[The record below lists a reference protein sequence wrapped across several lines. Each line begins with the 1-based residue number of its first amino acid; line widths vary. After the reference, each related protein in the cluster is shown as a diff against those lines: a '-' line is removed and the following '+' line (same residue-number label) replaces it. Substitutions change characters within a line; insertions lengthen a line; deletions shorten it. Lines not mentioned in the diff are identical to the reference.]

1 MGKCKTRAI
10 QTDLGTF
17 GHNRAWHIVQV
28 YLFRHIRAYSWS
40 CVSLVCLR
48 WLYVWGPGVFRAFW
62 FRAWHIGGL
71 LLLHVRGPGIFAGLV
86 CSGPPCIRGAGMF
99 GAVSGI
105 SGGAFCGDGWVL
117 WLFSRVMIIFAVW
130 GCRVLLFIGWG
141 SWGSRPGGGCSV
153 WWVMVRW
160 GGLGP
165 WVFHVLIGIFGWVAL
180 FAGGG
185 SFGLWGWPSR
195 GPWGGGYLN
204 WALSGAVQV
213 MPQPSFGLF
222 YYLFTYGDKLI
233 NRFKWEDPERQTFA
247 KGWNAWSLK

>member
-1 MGKCKTRAI
+1 M
-10 QTDLGTF
+10 
-17 GHNRAWHIVQV
+17 
-28 YLFRHIRAYSWS
+28 
-40 CVSLVCLR
+40 R

-62 FRAWHIGGL
+62 FGAWHVGGL
-71 LLLHVRGPGIFAGLV
+71 LLLHVRGPGIFTGLV
-86 CSGPPCIRGAGMF
+86 CSGPPCVRGAGVF

-105 SGGAFCGDGWVL
+105 SGGAFCGGGWVL
-117 WLFSRVMIIFAVW
+117 WLFSRVMIIFGVW

-160 GGLGP
+160 VGGP
-165 WVFHVLIGIFGWVAL
+165 F
-180 FAGGG
+180 
-185 SFGLWGWPSR
+185 R
-195 GPWGGGYLN
+195 GPWGGGYLI
-204 WALSGAVQV
+204 WALSGALQI
-213 MPQPSFGLF
+213 MPQPSFDLF